1 MHTQFQKISKFNFK
15 IQDPN
20 KQDKEGKVCLTVK
33 SMLKVKYARLFFVKY
48 FPKILITQVYVPTV
62 RNKT

>member
-1 MHTQFQKISKFNFK
+1 
-15 IQDPN
+15 
-20 KQDKEGKVCLTVK
+20 
-33 SMLKVKYARLFFVKY
+33 MLQAGLFFVKY